1 MHVNQCTKACVSLL
15 WKSASFSGLVL
26 LSLTV
31 LPVAA
36 SGQTHMQHPFCQAIA
51 SGKIQ
56 ASSGA
61 QMWCFGPQR
70 NGPSLPSYRLW
81 TVPPVGSGF
90 KGTNVD
96 AANLAEDI
104 NGSGVRADGQSE
116 VSIAASGQYVVEQW
130 NDSTGFIA
138 PCLSP
143 DYKEELSGFGFSSD
157 GGKTF
162 TDLGGLP
169 NVNCTTFKYEGDPGV
184 EVYQVGGKTYF
195 YLSSIYASV
204 TGTDINNIAVTA
216 CQVIPGSPAS
226 LSCGQPI
233 IAGTSSECIMVK
245 GVCAFYSFLDKDF
258 LSIDAAHGR
267 LYVSYTE
274 FGFVTHPDDIEIAN
288 CDIGNSLGGPG
299 PLGGT
304 PAVPVCENGSH
315 ANPMAPPPPYLVVA
329 PADTVNFCEREG
341 AYPAADPATGDV
353 YVAHEYNWATNFL
366 TFSCLAI
373 PTLIEVAHVPSSNLT
388 LPLASGGPDVTT
400 SFPITSMDA
409 TFVPGYNRFPPNDF
423 PRIAVSHASGTV
435 SVVWNDAGT
444 NPLGDILLQSF
455 NLGTL
460 TAVQS
465 VPVKLNNDTGIGTLH
480 FMPALRNVDTHGHL
494 NVSWFDRRRNP
505 STAYTDV
512 FAALGVNPRTTSTPS
527 SNTRVTNVASNW
539 LSNSSLIIPNFGD
552 YTDNFVDIASGEATL
567 FAAWSDGRYTIP
579 QPFCAHQWLK

>member
-1 MHVNQCTKACVSLL
+1 MHVNQCTKTWISFL

-26 LSLTV
+26 LSLTI

-36 SGQTHMQHPFCQAIA
+36 SGQTHTQHPFCQAIA

-81 TVPPVGSGF
+81 RVPPVGSGF
-90 KGTNVD
+90 TGTNVD
-96 AANLAEDI
+96 AANLSEDI
-104 NGSGVRADGQSE
+104 TPSGTRGDGQSE

-130 NDSTGFIA
+130 NDSTGLIA

-143 DYKEELSGFGFSSD
+143 DYKEELSGFGFSSN

-169 NVNCTTFKYEGDPGV
+169 NNNCTTFKYEGDPGV

-204 TGTDINNIAVTA
+204 TGANVNNIAITA

-233 IAGTSSECIMVK
+233 IAGTSSECFKVM
-245 GVCAFYSFLDKDF
+245 GACAFYSFLDKDF

-304 PAVPVCENGSH
+304 PAAPVCENGSQ
-315 ANPMAPPPPYLVVA
+315 ANPMTPPPPYLVVA

-353 YVAHEYNWATNFL
+353 YVAHEYNWATGHFGACE
-366 TFSCLAI
+366 SI
-373 PTLIEVAHVPSSNLT
+373 PHEEEVAYVPSSCLT
-388 LPLASGGPDVTT
+388 LPTASCSGPAATT
-400 SFPITSMDA
+400 SIPVISTDFTII
-409 TFVPGYNRFPPNDF
+409 PGYSRGIGNDF
-423 PRIAVSHASGTV
+423 PRIAVSKRYGTV
-435 SVVWNDAGT
+435 SVVWNDT
-444 NPLGDILLQSF
+444 RSNPQGDILLQSLDLVSL
-455 NLGTL
+455 NP
-460 TAVQS
+460 VQS
-465 VPVKLNNDTGIGTLH
+465 APVKLNNDTEIGTLH
-480 FMPALRNVDTHGHL
+480 FLPALRNVDAQGNL
-494 NVSWFDRRRNP
+494 NISWYDHKLVRPPAQSELRLHRRVRSARGQSKDNKH
-505 STAYTDV
+505 T
-512 FAALGVNPRTTSTPS
+512 GV
-527 SNTRVTNVASNW
+527 
-539 LSNSSLIIPNFGD
+539 
-552 YTDNFVDIASGEATL
+552 
-567 FAAWSDGRYTIP
+567 
-579 QPFCAHQWLK
+579 